1 MKNVQQKH
9 HNPLWVNISQ
19 KSEMWYEEYRGLGLW
34 KVSEKTPCLSLHLP
48 SATSVRKSRIVTP
61 CYLCFFPSCT
71 TPWAVYLLSPFCQ
84 TVYSMSPAG
93 GVFSCTLNHKLCPP
107 LGQCS
112 SLQILKAVCRSLSSL
127 ALMLTAALGN
137 AVMLKFNPEP
147 LVPSSAHCPKH
158 LHTSTSTLKCL
169 SVSLVYI
176 CFFVF
181 STFFFHVW
189 ITGFCYLL
197 FLPTPA
203 FLTTNNELFRIQK

>member
-158 LHTSTSTLKCL
+158 LKMP
-169 SVSLVYI
+169 VSLI
-176 CFFVF
+176 FISFIFVF
-181 STFFFHVW
+181 LFFHAW
-189 ITGFCYLL
+189 MIGFCNLL
-197 FLPTPA
+197 FYPTPA
-203 FLTTNNELFRIQK
+203 FLPGIFFYYYTQ